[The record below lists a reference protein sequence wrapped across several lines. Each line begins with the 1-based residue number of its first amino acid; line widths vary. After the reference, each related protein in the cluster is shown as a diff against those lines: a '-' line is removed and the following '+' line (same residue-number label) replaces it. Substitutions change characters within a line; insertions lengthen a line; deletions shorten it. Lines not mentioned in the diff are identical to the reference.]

1 LNVPIP
7 LVLVRSSDEVMDLF
21 DEIKIGQEDIGIDR
35 EISERLL
42 NEVCEKRCVSRCK
55 SSDKSRWVLAMFV

>member
-1 LNVPIP
+1 
-7 LVLVRSSDEVMDLF
+7 MDLF

-42 NEVCEKRCVSRCK
+42 NEVCGKRCVNRCK